1 MGAAG
6 MKMLA
11 VPSCRK
17 APFGIPGSLPGPA
30 RSNPRSGCRKISE
43 RIPTA
48 SHAPALHQASA
59 DQQMAIRVDTL
70 LICPGAEYRFR
81 QFHFSFSRVP
91 LYQAK
96 QPVGV
101 DFWIHGFR
109 IWLNQSAERRKAKN
123 PCYAAPGAC
132 AIFRSGKYRRKSC
145 SFKFI
150 GPAGCR
156 IRDDR
161 KRRISPQGGN
171 TSGRLSRFR
180 LRKLP

>member
-1 MGAAG
+1 MASSSSSGAYSPCSISSRSTRACIPEAAAEPAADSSEFIMGAAG
-6 MKMLA
+6 MKMPA
-11 VPSCRK
+11 APSCRK

-30 RSNPRSGCRKISE
+30 RSNPRSGCRKVSK

-70 LICPGAEYRFR
+70 LICPGPEYRFR

-109 IWLNQSAERRKAKN
+109 IWLNQSAERRNAEE
-123 PCYAAPGAC
+123 AP
-132 AIFRSGKYRRKSC
+132 
-145 SFKFI
+145 
-150 GPAGCR
+150 
-156 IRDDR
+156 
-161 KRRISPQGGN
+161 
-171 TSGRLSRFR
+171 
-180 LRKLP
+180 